1 MCKLKKSLY
10 GLKQSPRAWF
20 EKFFDSIK
28 SMGYTQEQIDYNM
41 FYKHSREGKIT
52 ILIVYV
58 DDIILTGN
66 DEHKMRRMKES
77 LAQNFEIKDLGNLR
91 YFLGIEV
98 ARFKKGIFLTQRK
111 YTLDLLKET
120 GMLGSKPI
128 DTPVWMQI
136 SSSGQVQV
144 SRKLIKK
151 DIRR

>member
-1 MCKLKKSLY
+1 
-10 GLKQSPRAWF
+10 
-20 EKFFDSIK
+20 
-28 SMGYTQEQIDYNM
+28 
-41 FYKHSREGKIT
+41 
-52 ILIVYV
+52 
-58 DDIILTGN
+58 
-66 DEHKMRRMKES
+66 MRRMKES
-77 LAQNFEIKDLGNLR
+77 LVQKFEIKNLGNLR

-98 ARFKKGIFLTQRK
+98 ACSKKVIFLAQRK